1 MRRDLNPF
9 SSFHKIIYY
18 GKNEGGI
25 IMYKYY
31 PLQMFLPIMGH
42 AYEDVYRPTI
52 VPIHLATE
60 GDMVY
65 DRLGKLHSIKSIC
78 IMNNSLSMDEYEI
91 LFSNGTK
98 INALSENVLHIE
110 KYPCK
115 NISVYELAQRFL
127 SSKEKPSFH
136 ITPIQKDALKWK
148 DSRTAIKPYS
158 LGVLLM
164 ACDMEERILR
174 ISDRDYYENAGD
186 EFIARKVAT
195 LEELEIE
202 EDNGWVFRKHDDCLF
217 LTTKEFFRYYS
228 RDPKNQEKY
237 YTGIPYNYLYASY
250 ENRRELVKG
259 IFDVAG
265 EIVAEQT
272 TYGYRYSYK
281 IKIYSELMSKDLR
294 YDLMNL
300 LTSLGFILSY
310 DKEYNIIVQTHY
322 NDFAEYFSNPEL
334 YYKALNISDLKFH
347 NNPSYEIKD
356 IKVVNFPETIV
367 RLEVDTDNVLVGNY
381 IPC

>member
-1 MRRDLNPF
+1 
-9 SSFHKIIYY
+9 
-18 GKNEGGI
+18 
-25 IMYKYY
+25 MYKYY

-42 AYEDVYRPTI
+42 VCEDLYRPTI

-60 GDMVY
+60 GDKIY
-65 DRLGKLHSIKSIC
+65 DHLGKLHPIKSIC
-78 IMNNSLSMDEYEI
+78 VMKNCLSMDEYEI

-98 INALSENVLHIE
+98 INALSENVLHLE
-110 KYPCK
+110 KGSCK
-115 NISVYELAQRFL
+115 YISVYDLAQYFL
-127 SSKEKPSFH
+127 SSKDKTSFH
-136 ITPIQKDALKWK
+136 ITPIQKDALQWE
-148 DSRTAIKPYS
+148 DFRTAVKPYS

-174 ISDRDYYENAGD
+174 ITDRDCFSDGGI
-186 EFIARKVAT
+186 EFVARKVAT

-202 EDNGWVFRKHDDCLF
+202 EDIGWVFRKHDDCLF

-228 RDPKNQEKY
+228 RDPKNQGKY

-265 EIVAEQT
+265 EIVASQIP
-272 TYGYRYSYK
+272 YGYSYK
-281 IKIYSELMSKDLR
+281 IKVYSELMSKDLR

-310 DKEYNIIVQTHY
+310 DEEYNIIVQTHY
-322 NDFAEYFSNPEL
+322 NDFAEYFSNPKL

-356 IKVVNFPETIV
+356 VKVVNFPETIV
-367 RLEVDTDNVLVGNY
+367 RLEVDSDSVLVGNY